1 MEDAME
7 FLKLLV
13 SHFVA
18 DFVLQGR
25 KIAYGKAQKWRY
37 LVLHLLIL
45 TAVTAIIFWQELWE
59 NWALLAVSIA
69 WHGIVDC
76 VTARLLRRSLA
87 TLLVDQGLHLVGLIG
102 TLLVF
107 GRIPL
112 EEMMRLFEITG
123 DRSVLMVVLT
133 YSFSLFFGSVFV
145 ERICDC
151 FDHPLTDDDED
162 TIVVRRE
169 KGASAFIGFVE
180 RFLVTTFVFFGQ
192 YGAVGFVFAA
202 KSIGKFTEG
211 NESAMMRRFPA
222 YYLVGTLASL
232 AVAVVA
238 GLFLKWQLT
247 GTGL

>member
-1 MEDAME
+1 ME

-13 SHFVA
+13 AHFVT

-25 KIAYGKAQKWRY
+25 RIANGKSEKWRY
-37 LVLHLLIL
+37 LGLHLLIL
-45 TAVTAIIFWQELWE
+45 TVVTTLIFWQELGDH
-59 NWALLAVSIA
+59 WALLAVTIA

-76 VTARLLRRSLA
+76 ITSRFLRRSLA
-87 TLLVDQGLHLVGLIG
+87 TLLIDQALHLAGLLG
-102 TLLVF
+102 ALLVF
-107 GRIPL
+107 GRIMPQDVINL
-112 EEMMRLFEITG
+112 VAIIG
-123 DRSVLMVVLT
+123 DRSVLLVILT

-151 FDHPLTDDDED
+151 FDHPLADEKED
-162 TIVVRRE
+162 TVVVRKE

-180 RFLVTTFVFFGQ
+180 RFLVTTFVFLGQ

-211 NESAMMRRFPA
+211 NESAMTRRFPA

-232 AVAVVA
+232 AVAVVS

>member
-1 MEDAME
+1 ME

-13 SHFVA
+13 VHFIA

-25 KIAYGKAQKWRY
+25 KIAYGKSEKWRY
-37 LVLHLLIL
+37 LGLHLLIL
-45 TAVTAIIFWQELWE
+45 IVVTAVIFWQELRDD
-59 NWALLAVSIA
+59 WALLAVTIA

-76 VTARLLRRSLA
+76 VTARFLRRSLA
-87 TLLVDQGLHLVGLIG
+87 ALLVDQALHLVGLIG
-102 TLLVF
+102 ALLVF
-107 GRIPL
+107 GRIML
-112 EEMMRLFEITG
+112 EEIVNLLGIIGE
-123 DRSVLMVVLT
+123 RSVLMVILT

-151 FDHPLTDDDED
+151 FDHPLADEDDED
-162 TIVVRRE
+162 TVVVRKE
-169 KGASAFIGFVE
+169 KSASAFIGFVE

-211 NESAMMRRFPA
+211 NESAMIRRFPA

>member
-1 MEDAME
+1 ME

-13 SHFVA
+13 SHFIA
-18 DFVLQGR
+18 DFVLQSR
-25 KIAYGKAQKWRY
+25 KIAYGKSEKWRY
-37 LVLHLLIL
+37 LCLHLLIL
-45 TAVTAIIFWQELWE
+45 TVVTAMIFWQELGE
-59 NWALLAVSIA
+59 EWALLAVTIA
-69 WHGIVDC
+69 GHGIVDC
-76 VTARLLRRSLA
+76 ITSRFLRRSLA
-87 TLLVDQGLHLVGLIG
+87 ALLTDQALHLGSLAG

-107 GRIPL
+107 GRIMPEEILGLL
-112 EEMMRLFEITG
+112 EVIG
-123 DRSVLMVVLT
+123 DRSVLMVILT

-151 FDHPLTDDDED
+151 FDHPLAEDDED
-162 TIVVRRE
+162 TVVVRKE

-211 NESAMMRRFPA
+211 NESAMTRRFPA